1 MTVRTNARIAGVT
14 FLVYIAAG
22 IFSLQLA
29 RYAGATAILAIVMS
43 FSALVLGVTL
53 YALTRGVDRDLA
65 LLALTCRVI
74 EAGPGSGEVYFA
86 VASTIFSWLLL
97 RGRMIPA
104 PLAWLGVIAS
114 GLLVVLLL
122 LQPAFGVRMS
132 WSSPFTWAV
141 WLPLL
146 VFELTL
152 AVWLIVKGVSPVPN
166 Q

>member
-97 RGRMIPA
+97 RGRDD
-104 PLAWLGVIAS
+104 GGGQSVRSRFAS
-114 GLLVVLLL
+114 
-122 LQPAFGVRMS
+122 RR
-132 WSSPFTWAV
+132 SSDP
-141 WLPLL
+141 
-146 VFELTL
+146 
-152 AVWLIVKGVSPVPN
+152 
-166 Q
+166 